1 MKSLTKLALTLAAAG
16 GVCYLFKDKIKTSK
30 AYQTVESNDT
40 MKKAKE
46 AAADTYH
53 RVKDSDTIKKIKES
67 DTVKKIKDND
77 NVKKAKESI
86 KDTYHKVKDSETV
99 HRAKE
104 TVSDTYD
111 KIKDKVKDKM
121 DTTDDGDREYF
132 TLHEQADID
141 DSAAAMESSA
151 AVEVEEKSTAKAV
164 TETVAEA
171 EDVLAE
177 ATGAVANAADADTDE
192 VIGDEYMGLSDVSE
206 DPSVL
211 SEQDKL
217 DV

>member
-1 MKSLTKLALTLAAAG
+1 M
-16 GVCYLFKDKIKTSK
+16 
-30 AYQTVESNDT
+30 
-40 MKKAKE
+40 
-46 AAADTYH
+46 
-53 RVKDSDTIKKIKES
+53 
-67 DTVKKIKDND
+67 
-77 NVKKAKESI
+77 
-86 KDTYHKVKDSETV
+86 HK
-99 HRAKE
+99 AKE

-132 TLHEQADID
+132 TLHEHADID
-141 DSAAAMESSA
+141 DSATAMESSA